1 MKVPDSL
8 TRERPHLAETCPE
21 VEVAVLGPVE
31 IRGITVGF
39 SRASA
44 LELVVYLGMH
54 PMGVANETWATFGE
68 CSQRR
73 LDQ

>member
-44 LELVVYLGMH
+44 LELVVYPVSYTH
-54 PMGVANETWATFGE
+54 
-68 CSQRR
+68 
-73 LDQ
+73 LDVYKRQVVTDGAS

>member
-1 MKVPDSL
+1 MMVLDSL

-44 LELVVYLGMH
+44 LELVVYLALRPTGA
-54 PMGVANETWATFGE
+54 ANDTWATFGE
-68 CSQRR
+68 CNQRR